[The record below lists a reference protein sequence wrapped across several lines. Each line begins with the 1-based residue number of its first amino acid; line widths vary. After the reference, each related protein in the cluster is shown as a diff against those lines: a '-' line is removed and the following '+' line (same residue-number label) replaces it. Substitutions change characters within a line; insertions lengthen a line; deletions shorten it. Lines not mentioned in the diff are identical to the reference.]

1 MKHTKQTDKTALR
14 RIKTLGDRSLSP
26 DDHDDLIRVLTRI
39 EAGVESRNQDEQ
51 EDSACKDG
59 ACSHASD
66 CAVHNEP
73 AYPAGTCD
81 CGATA
86 LVRHCDKCLA
96 VTAIDLDNTPANA
109 EALKLLGQTVR
120 VMDADEV
127 KGMKPERC
135 KC

>member
-1 MKHTKQTDKTALR
+1 MKHTKQTDKAALC

-26 DDHDDLIRVLTRI
+26 ADHDDLIRVLARI
-39 EAGVESRNQDEQ
+39 EAGVESRNQDAQ
-51 EDSACKDG
+51 EEHSCKDG
-59 ACSHASD
+59 ECSHASD

-73 AYPAGTCD
+73 AHPSGTCD
-81 CGATA
+81 CGASA
-86 LVRHCDKCLA
+86 LVRHCDRCLT

-127 KGMKPERC
+127 KGMRPERC